1 VSALDASVSATSRWR
16 TPRAVTATRRSGIA
30 VLLAPAMLLVG
41 VFYILPLVLNFVYA
55 FTDWSTYKSSVNY
68 VGAENFKDL
77 SSAGDLGAAV
87 KTTAEFAVIVMVVQN
102 VVSLSLA
109 LALEKT
115 SRINGVF
122 RTIFF
127 IPVLIAPL
135 AAGYLFQGL
144 LAPDGFANRALST
157 ITGHHVEVAWLG
169 STSFTLIIV
178 ALIWVWKFCG
188 IHMLVYL
195 AALNAVPRELLEAA
209 RVEGCGPWWR
219 FRKVK
224 VPLIGPAFTFNVTLS
239 LIGAL
244 SAFDVIIATTNGG
257 PGSTTKLMNLYV
269 FQAYSTGTFGYAT
282 ALSLVLFAAILI
294 LAIPLIS
301 VLRRRE
307 VEL

>member
-1 VSALDASVSATSRWR
+1 MSAADASVRPAPRWR
-16 TPRAVTATRRSGIA
+16 GARAATATRRSGIA

-41 VFYILPLVLNFVYA
+41 IFYILPLVLNFVYA

-68 VGAENFKDL
+68 IGADNFKDL
-77 SSAGDLGAAV
+77 ASAGDLGAAV
-87 KTTAEFAVIVMVVQN
+87 KTTAKFAVIVMVVQN

-109 LALEKT
+109 LALEQT
-115 SRINGVF
+115 SRVNGVF

-144 LAPDGFANRALST
+144 LAPDGFANRALSS
-157 ITGHHVEVAWLG
+157 ITGSHVEVAWLG
-169 STSFTLIIV
+169 STSITLVVV

-188 IHMLVYL
+188 IHMLVYI

-209 RVEGCGPWWR
+209 RVEGCGPWGR
-219 FRKVK
+219 FRRVK
-224 VPLIGPAFTFNVTLS
+224 LPLIGPAFTFNVTLS

>member
-1 VSALDASVSATSRWR
+1 MTALEEPVRAAPRRR
-16 TPRAVTATRRSGIA
+16 TARTAAIKRQSGVA
-30 VLLAPAMLLVG
+30 LFLLPAMVLVG
-41 VFYILPLVLNFVYA
+41 IFYILPLILNFLYA

-68 VGAENFKDL
+68 IGFSNFKDL
-77 SSAGDLGAAV
+77 ASAGDLGAAV
-87 KTTAEFAVIVMVVQN
+87 KNTAMFAVIVMVVQN

-115 SRINGVF
+115 SRVNGVF

-144 LAPDGFANRALST
+144 LAPDGLANRGLSF
-157 ITGHHVEVAWLG
+157 ITGHDVEVAWLG
-169 STSFTLIIV
+169 STSFTLIII

-224 VPLIGPAFTFNVTLS
+224 IPLIGPAITFNVVLS

-244 SAFDVIIATTNGG
+244 SAFDVVIATTNGG
-257 PGSTTKLMNLYV
+257 PGNTTRLMNLYI

-282 ALSLVLFAAILI
+282 ALSMILFVAILI